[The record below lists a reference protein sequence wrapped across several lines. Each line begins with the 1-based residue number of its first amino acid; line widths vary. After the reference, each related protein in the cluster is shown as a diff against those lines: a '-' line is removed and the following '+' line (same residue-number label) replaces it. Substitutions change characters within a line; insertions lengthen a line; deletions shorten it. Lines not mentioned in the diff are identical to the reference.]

1 MGRASELFG
10 RSQPDHG
17 VGVRN
22 LFERDPPFSAV
33 AFTGFDPAYADPRG
47 RTYYARLTCAFR

>member
-1 MGRASELFG
+1 
-10 RSQPDHG
+10 